1 MYNVLAILNGNEN
14 LAIYRRCVHCQ
25 CGISA
30 LRGRAI
36 PSRMQR
42 DSDASDGN
50 TANRQPRKAFPH
62 SSSSHHDATA
72 VSF

>member
-50 TANRQPRKAFPH
+50 ESRYR
-62 SSSSHHDATA
+62 
-72 VSF
+72 